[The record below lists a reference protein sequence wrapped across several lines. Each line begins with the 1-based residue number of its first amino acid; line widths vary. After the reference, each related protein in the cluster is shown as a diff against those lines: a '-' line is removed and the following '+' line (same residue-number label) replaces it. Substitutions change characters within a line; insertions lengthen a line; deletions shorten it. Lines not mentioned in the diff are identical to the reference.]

1 MSKFHLKKAVAET
14 PLCCYLLDV
23 EKTLNLNEIRIIFDS
38 TGVVINIFEEFCC
51 VRVPDSFWS
60 KFLLEIF
67 ESPLNHFFHDELL
80 CDNNGQIVSRF
91 TLSASRT
98 PYPDSEISQQHWDSR
113 KSDWL
118 VNYYLL

>member
-80 CDNNGQIVSRF
+80 CDNNGQIVF
-91 TLSASRT
+91 PIYAVCFADTLPGLR
-98 PYPDSEISQQHWDSR
+98 D
-113 KSDWL
+113 KSTTL
-118 VNYYLL
+118 G